1 VSASERL
8 GNPMTRLLYGLGHFC
23 VRRRWIVLGVWVVV
37 FAVLAIAARSVG
49 PDLNDNLTLPGS
61 DSQKATDLLSERFP
75 SQANGTNPVVLKAPN
90 GTTLT
95 DAKYKQPID
104 DTIAAFKKDPDVRD
118 ATSPLASQGKDILA
132 KDKKVGYI
140 ALNMRASPSELT
152 TDDAE
157 RIVAE
162 ADPARDGGLDV
173 SFAGYVGQKVSKPE
187 THSSEVIGLAMAVIV
202 LLLTFGTVVAMGLP
216 IVTAIVGLVSG
227 LSIITLI
234 SQVAEVPTVAP
245 TLATMI
251 GLGVGIDYALFIVT
265 RHQAQRRAGM
275 ATAESIARAAATSGG
290 AVVFAGTTVIVALLS
305 LAVVNIPLVT
315 TLGYTA
321 ALVVTIVAA
330 ASITLLPAILGIVGH
345 RIDHL
350 ALPHRR
356 GPRDDHPHGWERWG
370 RLVARRPVPSMLV
383 AVAVLATLAL
393 PTLDLYLGQ
402 QDNGALPEST
412 DARRAYDGL
421 TTAFGP
427 GANGPLL
434 VSVDLAKEPA
444 KADQAK
450 LDDLD
455 KQESEQKK
463 EAKQKADKQEQQ
475 IAASLEAQGVAPAQ
489 AQDQA
494 QAQVKPQLDKQTKD
508 IEDKAAD
515 QRKKLDQKATD
526 PRLTHLRDDLEHTS
540 GVKKVTQPLVNSSG
554 TAAVLNLTPTTAP
567 SDQATEQLVRR
578 LRDDTIPRAT
588 KGANITA
595 DVGGTTAG
603 YVDLADEISSRLV
616 ITIAVVVGLSFL
628 LLMLAF
634 RSVVIPLTAGLMNL
648 VSIGAAF
655 GVVSAVFEKG
665 WGASVVGL
673 EDKVA
678 IVSFV
683 PLMMFAILFGL
694 SMDYEVFLMT
704 HVKEAWERTRDNTE
718 AVIAGVATTGR
729 VITSAAL
736 IMVSVFFAFVINGDP
751 TVKQF
756 GVGMGV
762 AVAVDA
768 TLVRCLLVPA
778 VMTLLGRANWWFPR
792 WLDRIVPNFS
802 IEGDEWFRAR
812 DAAAAAPAAPAPEP
826 EPEQTPTKLA

>member
-1 VSASERL
+1 
-8 GNPMTRLLYGLGHFC
+8 
-23 VRRRWIVLGVWVVV
+23 
-37 FAVLAIAARSVG
+37 
-49 PDLNDNLTLPGS
+49 
-61 DSQKATDLLSERFP
+61 
-75 SQANGTNPVVLKAPN
+75 
-90 GTTLT
+90 
-95 DAKYKQPID
+95 
-104 DTIAAFKKDPDVRD
+104 
-118 ATSPLASQGKDILA
+118 
-132 KDKKVGYI
+132 
-140 ALNMRASPSELT
+140 
-152 TDDAE
+152 
-157 RIVAE
+157 
-162 ADPARDGGLDV
+162 
-173 SFAGYVGQKVSKPE
+173 
-187 THSSEVIGLAMAVIV
+187 
-202 LLLTFGTVVAMGLP
+202 
-216 IVTAIVGLVSG
+216 
-227 LSIITLI
+227 
-234 SQVAEVPTVAP
+234 
-245 TLATMI
+245 
-251 GLGVGIDYALFIVT
+251 
-265 RHQAQRRAGM
+265 
-275 ATAESIARAAATSGG
+275 
-290 AVVFAGTTVIVALLS
+290 
-305 LAVVNIPLVT
+305 
-315 TLGYTA
+315 
-321 ALVVTIVAA
+321 
-330 ASITLLPAILGIVGH
+330 
-345 RIDHL
+345 
-350 ALPHRR
+350 
-356 GPRDDHPHGWERWG
+356 
-370 RLVARRPVPSMLV
+370 VPSMLV

-402 QDNGALPEST
+402 QDNGALPQST

-434 VSVDLAKEPA
+434 VSVDMAKAPA

-567 SDQATEQLVRR
+567 SDQATEQLIRR

-778 VMTLLGRANWWFPR
+778 VMTVLGRANWWFPR

-812 DAAAAAPAAPAPEP
+812 DAAAAAPVAAPPAPAP